1 VALQTNTSANQ
12 QSAAA
17 DQPSA
22 PADQPSAPAD
32 QPSAPADTG
41 RSERRRQAII
51 KAATEVFVRH
61 GYLGATTDE
70 VAARASVS
78 KQTLYKH
85 FADKQHLFAEVILDT
100 TVQVVE
106 GLSAAVAS
114 TLDDA
119 QDVRQALRDLADG
132 FLNGLLQPDVVRLR
146 RLVIAEADRF
156 PEIGRAWFDRGF
168 DRALVVLGEAL
179 RRLADR
185 GLLHDLSDPTL
196 AAYQF
201 AGLVMYRPMNQVMFS
216 GTDAPP
222 PAGELGHIADSAV
235 DVFLATYG

>member
-1 VALQTNTSANQ
+1 VDLQTGT
-12 QSAAA
+12 AAE
-17 DQPSA
+17 
-22 PADQPSAPAD
+22 
-32 QPSAPADTG
+32 TG

-51 KAATEVFVRH
+51 RAAAEVFLRH

-70 VAARASVS
+70 IAARASVS

-85 FADKQHLFAEVILDT
+85 FADKQHLFAEIILDT
-100 TVQVVE
+100 TVQLVD
-106 GLSAAVAS
+106 GLSKAVAS
-114 TLDDA
+114 TLQDA

-132 FLNGLLQPDVVRLR
+132 FLRGLLQPDVLRLR

-156 PEIGRAWFDRGF
+156 PEAGRAWFDRGF
-168 DRALVVLGEAL
+168 DRSLVILGEAM

-185 GLLHDLSDPTL
+185 GLLHNLSDPTL

-201 AGLVMYRPMNQVMFS
+201 AGLVMYQPMNQVMFA

-222 PAGELGHIADSAV
+222 AADKLNRIADSAV
-235 DVFLATYG
+235 EMFLATYG

>member
-1 VALQTNTSANQ
+1 MALQPGTAQ
-12 QSAAA
+12 DQLSAAP
-17 DQPSA
+17 DQA
-22 PADQPSAPAD
+22 E
-32 QPSAPADTG
+32 TG

-85 FADKQHLFAEVILDT
+85 FADKQHLFAEVILDAS
-100 TVQVVE
+100 VQVVD
-106 GLSAAVAS
+106 GLSSAVAS

-119 QDVRQALRDLADG
+119 QDVRQGLRALADG
-132 FLNGLLQPDVVRLR
+132 FLRGLLQPDVLRLR

-168 DRALVVLGEAL
+168 NRALVILGDAM
-179 RRLADR
+179 RRLAD
-185 GLLHDLSDPTL
+185 PAL

-201 AGLVMYRPMNQVMFS
+201 AGLVMYQPMNQVMFG
-216 GTDAPP
+216 GTDALP
-222 PAGELGHIADSAV
+222 PADELNRIADAAV
-235 DVFLATYG
+235 DMFLATYG

>member
-1 VALQTNTSANQ
+1 VAS
-12 QSAAA
+12 
-17 DQPSA
+17 QPSA
-22 PADQPSAPAD
+22 APDQAETS
-32 QPSAPADTG
+32 

-51 KAATEVFVRH
+51 TAATEVFVRH

-85 FADKQHLFAEVILDT
+85 FADKQHLFAEVIGDA
-100 TVQVVE
+100 TVQVVD
-106 GLSAAVAS
+106 GLSSAAS

-119 QDVRQALRDLADG
+119 QDVRQGLRALADG
-132 FLNGLLQPDVVRLR
+132 FLRGLLHPDVVRLR

-168 DRALVVLGEAL
+168 DRALVILGEAM

-185 GLLHDLSDPTL
+185 GLLHNLSDPAL

-201 AGLVMYRPMNQVMFS
+201 AGLVMYQPMNQVMFV

-222 PAGELGHIADSAV
+222 PAEHLDRIADSAV